1 MGRHGGLGA
10 GLLAVAGVPAALP
23 LTGFPFIQ
31 TGVVALVL
39 IVGGGAIAWAGGQ
52 RRPR

>member
-1 MGRHGGLGA
+1 MTRGGGPGA
-10 GLLAVAGVPAALP
+10 GLLAVAGAPAALP

-31 TGVVALVL
+31 AGIVALVL

-52 RRPR
+52 RPR